1 MKKTV
6 VIHQPDFMPYLGFF
20 QRFLE
25 ADLWVVF
32 DCVQFVASSRSW
44 HNRDK
49 IKTSGGEKWITVS
62 VQKCPR
68 DTMIKDVLLSK
79 EVDWRADNL
88 NLLEASYRKAP
99 FYAEIFSYI
108 EALYSFECERLIDF
122 NLKSIDMLMGLF
134 DIKIDIVLASALKP
148 EGRKNELLIDILK
161 KTGGTDYLT
170 GTGSRDYLDEGL
182 FEASGI
188 KVHWQAFTHPVY
200 PQQHGGFIPY
210 LSSIDLLFNC
220 GIERSRQIIRSPQ

>member
-32 DCVQFVASSRSW
+32 DCVQFVASARSW

-49 IKTSGGEKWITVS
+49 IKTPSGEKWITVS
-62 VQKCPR
+62 VRKCPR

-99 FYAEIFSYI
+99 FYAEIFPYI
-108 EALYSFECERLIDF
+108 EGLYSFECERLIDF

-134 DIKIDIVLASALKP
+134 GIKIETVLASTLLP

-170 GTGSRDYLDEGL
+170 GTGSKDYLDEGL

-188 KVHWQAFTHPVY
+188 KVHWQAFAHPVY
-200 PQQHGGFIPY
+200 PQLHGEFIPY

-220 GIERSRQIIRSPQ
+220 GIERSRQIIRGQS